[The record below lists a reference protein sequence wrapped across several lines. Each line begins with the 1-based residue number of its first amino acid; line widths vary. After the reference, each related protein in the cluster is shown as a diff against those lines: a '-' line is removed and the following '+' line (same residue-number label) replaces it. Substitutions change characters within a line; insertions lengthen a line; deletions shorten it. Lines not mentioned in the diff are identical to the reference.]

1 MHKYIIYS
9 CFIISFIGLF
19 FILKGNF
26 SVTTM
31 KYFPLDDNV
40 FFDNAETNINFLK
53 STDEIEWSVES
64 TSSDVAYL
72 RQDVSLLYENGKFK
86 GVLNKWRQNVDHLDL
101 SKHFIQSNSSLLQA
115 ISFHHGEIHYPNDQ
129 ISSIQKMT
137 SNQLY
142 FIRDSNTIY
151 SFHEPSNANERKW
164 ERDLNKMTHQQ
175 LDNHWTKLIN
185 QLDIAIKEYDSIP
198 LTELAQYENKPLPGR
213 TEAETKKIIGQLW
226 EGLYK
231 NYILLLKEE
240 KNRQDEHY
248 MPLILLAKNND
259 HLLVIFELNN
269 KNQKLIQ
276 QIS

>member
-1 MHKYIIYS
+1 MYKYLIYS
-9 CFIISFIGLF
+9 CFIISSICLF
-19 FILKGNF
+19 FILKSNLT
-26 SVTTM
+26 VTTM
-31 KYFPLDDNV
+31 KYFPPDDNV
-40 FFDNAETNINFLK
+40 FFDNAETNINLLK
-53 STDEIEWSVES
+53 NTDEIEWSVES

-101 SKHFIQSNSSLLQA
+101 SKRFYQANSSLLKA
-115 ISFHHGEIHYPNDQ
+115 ISFHHGEIHNPNDQ

-137 SNQLY
+137 SDQLY
-142 FIRDSNTIY
+142 FINDRNTIY
-151 SFHEPSNANERKW
+151 SFHEPSNADEKKW
-164 ERDLNKMTHQQ
+164 ESDLNKMTDQQ
-175 LDNHWTKLIN
+175 LENHWNKLIN
-185 QLDIAIKEYDSIP
+185 QLDIAINEYDRIP

-231 NYILLLKEE
+231 NYILLLKEKE
-240 KNRQDEHY
+240 NLQDKHY

-269 KNQKLIQ
+269 TNQKLIQ
-276 QIS
+276 KIA

>member
-1 MHKYIIYS
+1 
-9 CFIISFIGLF
+9 
-19 FILKGNF
+19 
-26 SVTTM
+26 M
-31 KYFPLDDNV
+31 KYFPPDDNV
-40 FFDNAETNINFLK
+40 FFDNVETNINLVK
-53 STDEIEWSVES
+53 NTDEIEWSVES

-101 SKHFIQSNSSLLQA
+101 SKRFYQANSSLLKA
-115 ISFHHGEIHYPNDQ
+115 ISFHHGEIHDPNDQ

-142 FIRDSNTIY
+142 FINDSNTIY
-151 SFHEPSNANERKW
+151 SFHEPSNANEKKW
-164 ERDLNKMTHQQ
+164 ERDLNKMTNQQ
-175 LDNHWTKLIN
+175 LESHWNKLIN
-185 QLDIAIKEYDSIP
+185 QLDIAINDYDRIP

-240 KNRQDEHY
+240 ENLQDKHY

-276 QIS
+276 KIA